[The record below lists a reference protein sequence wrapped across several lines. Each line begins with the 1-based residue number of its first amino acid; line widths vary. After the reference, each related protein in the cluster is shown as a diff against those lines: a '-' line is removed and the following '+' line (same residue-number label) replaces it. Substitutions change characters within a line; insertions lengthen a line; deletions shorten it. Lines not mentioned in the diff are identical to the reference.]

1 MGFQNGCKY
10 LWIKWSGFGRINVSE
25 SPTNQ
30 ELNCMR
36 IHFKTLSLIIIIL
49 SPSEL
54 FSAAKLWEV
63 LPRAFPAFTRCF
75 TTSAIQPLRAIQ
87 PLLSNVEKEF
97 NKASIPFVLPQEV
110 NSTLVTIR
118 DGLQTEKKVDS
129 EVRARLM
136 GYEARIVSGL
146 VYRQELGLCVKQ
158 SPVSQPDL
166 LIRAMIE
173 EEMSPTAER
182 MSILVA
188 NQRGFEDFV
197 KLFQTLPPEWQAAL
211 EVAFFTSACPEFLKR
226 NTGFS
231 SIEHHLKT
239 AEQIAKDASRL
250 GVLFKRAFVSMA
262 FRSPFSEEDL
272 TDRAFGICREL
283 YGMGYTEVV
292 PADTNGI
299 ASVPQV
305 IKLFHALRKD
315 GIPKDCLGFHG
326 HDLGNEIEA
335 VVASLP
341 FVTTVDATVLGIGGC
356 PFSPGSPGNM
366 NVRIIRDTL
375 GRLGVDT
382 GLQFTSHNGLN
393 VLKSAERA
401 FRYAL
406 NGHGVEI
413 LE

>member
-1 MGFQNGCKY
+1 M
-10 LWIKWSGFGRINVSE
+10 RIN
-25 SPTNQ
+25 
-30 ELNCMR
+30 
-36 IHFKTLSLIIIIL
+36 FKTISLIIIL
-49 SPSEL
+49 SPSQL
-54 FSAAKLWEV
+54 FSALMLWEA
-63 LPRAFPAFTRCF
+63 LPRAFPRALPTLTHCF
-75 TTSAIQPLRAIQ
+75 TTHAIQPITTLR
-87 PLLSNVEKEF
+87 NVEIKF
-97 NKASIPFVLPQEV
+97 NEASIPFVLPGKVKITLATLRDGAQSQRKNLDLKVRANLIGQEAHIISGLAFRQEV
-110 NSTLVTIR
+110 GS
-118 DGLQTEKKVDS
+118 
-129 EVRARLM
+129 
-136 GYEARIVSGL
+136 
-146 VYRQELGLCVKQ
+146 CVKP
-158 SPVSQPDL
+158 SLMPTVAQPDL

-173 EEMSPTAER
+173 EGMSPTAER
-182 MSILVA
+182 MSILVP

-366 NVRIIRDTL
+366 NVRTIKDTL
-375 GRLGVDT
+375 GELGVDT
-382 GLQFTSHNGLN
+382 GLQLTSHNGLN